1 MSAVKNL
8 LKYTEDDI
16 TEIINMIS
24 TTEGAHQDLVQL
36 GFEKEINNS
45 TTVSIIE
52 ERIPENLKKEWIKL
66 ATGEKRLEI
75 ANNKFPYLLQLLL
88 KYCKRL
94 EYKFS
99 NIRAKGSYNRKIH
112 LSNGTKGD
120 LQM

>member
-36 GFEKEINNS
+36 GFEKEINNL

-52 ERIPENLKKEWIKL
+52 ERMPENLKKEWIKL
-66 ATGEKRLEI
+66 ATGK
-75 ANNKFPYLLQLLL
+75 K
-88 KYCKRL
+88 K
-94 EYKFS
+94 
-99 NIRAKGSYNRKIH
+99 
-112 LSNGTKGD
+112 D
-120 LQM
+120 